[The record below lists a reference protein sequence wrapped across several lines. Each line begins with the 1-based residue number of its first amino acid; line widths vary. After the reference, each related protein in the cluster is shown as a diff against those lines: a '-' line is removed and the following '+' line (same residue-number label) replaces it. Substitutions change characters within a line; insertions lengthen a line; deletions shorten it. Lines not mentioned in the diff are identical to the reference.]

1 MALTDHVTMQHVP
14 HFEHGRMI
22 IGLSGWMDGGE
33 LSTGTVQTLL
43 NKLGAKEFA
52 RINPGGF
59 YIYNFPGTM
68 DVSALFRPHIELA
81 DGLLKEYREPQNIFF
96 ADEENQ
102 LVLFMGQEP
111 NIDWNGYGACLF
123 GIAESVNVREIYFVG
138 SVAGMVPHTREPR
151 VSCVVSDELLKTK
164 MLDYHIR
171 FSDYSGPGSIVNL
184 LLHIAQQ
191 RALDMVT
198 MVAEI
203 PPYIHGRN
211 IRCIDAVVRRL
222 VRMLDLDVDIEDL
235 HELSDQLEKK
245 VDHLIENES
254 ELAEHI
260 KKLEENYDQDVFD
273 TEMGDLKNWLQQR
286 GIRLD

>member
-1 MALTDHVTMQHVP
+1 MALMDQVTMQHVP

-33 LSTGTVQTLL
+33 VSTGTVQTLL
-43 NKLGAKEFA
+43 NRLGAKEFA
-52 RINPGGF
+52 RINPDGF

-68 DVSALFRPHIELA
+68 DVSALFRPHVEIA
-81 DGLLKEYREPQNIFF
+81 DGLLKEYQEPQNVFF

-102 LVLFMGQEP
+102 LLLFLGQEP

-123 GIAESVNVREIYFVG
+123 GIAESVNVREIYFIG
-138 SVAGMVPHTREPR
+138 SVAGMVPHTRDPR
-151 VSCVVSDELLKTK
+151 VSCAVSDEILKSK
-164 MLDYHIR
+164 MSDYHVR
-171 FSDYSGPGSIVNL
+171 FTDYSGPGSIVNL
-184 LLHIAQQ
+184 LLNVAQQ
-191 RALDMVT
+191 RAVDMVT

-211 IRCIDAVVRRL
+211 IRCVDAVVRRL
-222 VRMLDLDVDIEDL
+222 VRMLDLEVDIDDL
-235 HELSDQLEKK
+235 HELADQLEKK

-254 ELAEHI
+254 ELVEHI
-260 KKLEENYDQDVFD
+260 KTLEENYDQDVFD
-273 TEMGDLKNWLQQR
+273 TEMGDLKNWLQRR